1 MDKNYVS
8 KEAYLGEF
16 VYSPERIRTYDF
28 DFILIA
34 INNDEVADEI
44 KNEIEKEF
52 GITSE
57 KIIIDKILHI
67 NEFYA

>member
-1 MDKNYVS
+1 MDKNYVA

-34 INNDEVADEI
+34 INNAEVADEI
-44 KNEIEKEF
+44 KSEIEKNLE
-52 GITSE
+52 
-57 KIIIDKILHI
+57 
-67 NEFYA
+67 